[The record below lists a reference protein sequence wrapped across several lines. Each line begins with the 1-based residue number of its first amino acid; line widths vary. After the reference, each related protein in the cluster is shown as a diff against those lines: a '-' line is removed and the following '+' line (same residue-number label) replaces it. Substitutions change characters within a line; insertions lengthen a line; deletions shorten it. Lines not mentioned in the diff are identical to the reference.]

1 MSDAADISIV
11 IRKGR
16 TFTTDYQLKTEV
28 ITDGVKSSVPRDV
41 TGATFVMQFRATR
54 GGATSDLTPV
64 FAEIDLAQGQFSFTA
79 SDTLTGAMVTTAG
92 FWEIVMTLSGAVTTE
107 FEGAYGVILP
117 VVQP

>member
-16 TFTTDYQLKTEV
+16 TFSTDYQLKTEV

-54 GGATSDLTPV
+54 DAVASDLTPTS
-64 FAEIDLAQGQFSFTA
+64 ADINLSLGQFRFSSTNVET
-79 SDTLTGAMVTTAG
+79 DAMATTEG
-92 FWEIVMTLSGAVTTE
+92 VWEIVMTLGADVTTE
-107 FEGAYGVILP
+107 FEGAYRVILP
-117 VVQP
+117 VVQ